1 MKRFLQ
7 AAASAAALLSA
18 MPTFAGTDPDDA
30 AEAEALVRQVIE
42 DWVKEEDPEAQIS
55 VYVPDLTK
63 RALMHCPDGYDAE
76 IMKKKASRVT
86 NSVRLTC
93 FGDENGWK
101 TSIPVKIAFLAPA
114 VAVTAAVAK
123 NQTLDASNLEIRMVS
138 KLQLKGAYFSDIESL
153 AGSKA
158 RRDLPAGEVVKMNQI
173 CMVCKDSLVDLEAG
187 TDEVTVKVKGTALED
202 GTLGAEIR
210 VKNMISGKT
219 VKGKVTGVDHV
230 KISVR

>member
-1 MKRFLQ
+1 MKRFLT
-7 AAASAAALLSA
+7 AAASVAAMISA
-18 MPTFAGTDPDDA
+18 MPSFAAADPDDA
-30 AEAEALVRQVIE
+30 AEAESLVKQVIE
-42 DWVKEEDPEAQIS
+42 DWIKDEDPDAKIS
-55 VYVPDLTK
+55 VTVPDLGK

-93 FGDENGWK
+93 FGEENGWK

-114 VAVTAAVAK
+114 VAVTTAVAK
-123 NQTLDASNLEIRMVS
+123 NQTLDASNLEIRLVNKM
-138 KLQLKGAYFSDIESL
+138 QLKGAYFSDIEAL
-153 AGSKA
+153 AGSKT
-158 RRDLPAGEVVKMNQI
+158 RRDLPPGEVVKMNQI

-187 TDEVTVKVKGTALED
+187 TGEVTVKVKGTALED
-202 GTLGAEIR
+202 GTLGAEIK